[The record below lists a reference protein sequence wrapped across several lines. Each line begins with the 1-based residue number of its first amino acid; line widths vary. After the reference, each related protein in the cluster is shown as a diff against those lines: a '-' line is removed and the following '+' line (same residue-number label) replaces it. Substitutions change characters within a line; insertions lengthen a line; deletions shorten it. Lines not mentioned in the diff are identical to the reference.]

1 MFQWFRRPKKPYD
14 ENQIL
19 NDGLKFALEFGS
31 NWLQPI
37 QSRLAKRYP
46 ELTESELDNFNSQ
59 CQAAMAAGHEQVY
72 TSFEQFGI
80 EAFFELFAASYYQQ
94 YPWVNE
100 KNLKRIFSQGMYY
113 AYKNLGC

>member
-14 ENQIL
+14 EGQIL
-19 NDGLKFALEFGS
+19 NDGLEYALEFGS

-59 CQAAMAAGHEQVY
+59 SQASMTAGHKQVY
-72 TSFEQFGI
+72 TSVEQSGI
-80 EAFFELFAASYYQQ
+80 EASFELFAASYCQK

-100 KNLKRIFSQGMYY
+100 KNLKHVFSQGMYY
-113 AYKNLGC
+113 ACKDLGC